1 MRNQMKKNYRYFI
14 QNFDRNSVIIRQMKR
29 EVQKDKKTEEKMR
42 RKIKRAV

>member
-1 MRNQMKKNYRYFI
+1 MNEVNYRYLI